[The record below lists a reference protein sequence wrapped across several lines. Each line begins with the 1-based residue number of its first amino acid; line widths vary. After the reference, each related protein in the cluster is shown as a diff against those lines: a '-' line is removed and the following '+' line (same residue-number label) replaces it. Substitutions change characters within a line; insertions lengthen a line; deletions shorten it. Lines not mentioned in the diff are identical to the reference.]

1 MRGIDTQEAANAY
14 APRFIADYNT
24 RFGKVPRSAFYAH
37 RPLREDENLDTILT
51 WREPRCVTRSLTLQY
66 DRVIYLLDDTEANR
80 RLVGRYID
88 VYEYP
93 DGRIEIRADGV
104 ALPCTPYDRFSE
116 IDQGAVVDHK
126 RLGHVL
132 QVAQLVQADRDNR
145 RASGSPSRTN
155 QGQAPKPKERKA
167 GTRKQREITVDDL
180 NTAIGRTT
188 VSLQESVL
196 KNLVREITKAELRHF
211 YFADPTTSENGLDMN
226 DRAFYL
232 TGIHCRNSHR

>member
-1 MRGIDTQEAANAY
+1 
-14 APRFIADYNT
+14 
-24 RFGKVPRSAFYAH
+24 
-37 RPLREDENLDTILT
+37 
-51 WREPRCVTRSLTLQY
+51 
-66 DRVIYLLDDTEANR
+66 VIYLLEDTDANR

-93 DGRIEIRADGV
+93 DGRIEIRADGL
-104 ALPCTPYDRFSE
+104 ALPCTPYDRLSE

-155 QGQAPKPKERKA
+155 QGQAPKLKERKA
-167 GTRKQREITVDDL
+167 GTKKQREITVDDL

-188 VSLQESVL
+188 ASLQDSVL
-196 KNLVREITKAELRHF
+196 K
-211 YFADPTTSENGLDMN
+211 TSP
-226 DRAFYL
+226 R
-232 TGIHCRNSHR
+232 R